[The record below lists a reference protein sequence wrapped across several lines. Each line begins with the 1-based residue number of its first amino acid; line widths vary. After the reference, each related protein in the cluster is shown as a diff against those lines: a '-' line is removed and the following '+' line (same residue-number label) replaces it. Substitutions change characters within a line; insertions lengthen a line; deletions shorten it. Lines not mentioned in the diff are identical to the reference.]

1 MEEFEDEGE
10 YTGPDEVVKL
20 TDATFE
26 ELTQAA
32 TGATTGDWVV
42 MFYAPWCV
50 GTAVHA
56 ACDHALLMSLASATC
71 LSCNSRCGHCK
82 KLHPTFSR
90 VAAELKGD
98 VNIATV
104 SACVAFHAAARS

>member
-50 GTAVHA
+50 GTAVHP
-56 ACDHALLMSLASATC
+56 ALVIT
-71 LSCNSRCGHCK
+71 RC
-82 KLHPTFSR
+82 
-90 VAAELKGD
+90 
-98 VNIATV
+98 
-104 SACVAFHAAARS
+104 